1 MLVRDRMTSPA
12 VTVHPETTFQDALN
26 LMREHKFRRIPVVDD
41 RGKLV
46 GIVSERD
53 LLHAAPSPATSL
65 SVWEVNYLLWKL
77 KIADVMTESVVSVPG
92 DTPIEDAAQIM
103 ISRKIGG
110 LPVVDESG
118 AVLGVITETDIFK
131 AFTELLG
138 GGEHGLRVE
147 VRVPN
152 QKGVLAKLTQ
162 MITGMGGNIL
172 SLGTFDDRNDKND
185 QSRILLLKVA
195 EVSREALASGL
206 AALGDEVVDARI
218 V

>member
-12 VTVHPETTFQDALN
+12 ITVHRDTPFQDALN
-26 LMREHKFRRIPVVDD
+26 LMREHKFRRLPVVDE
-41 RGKLV
+41 RGRLV

-53 LLHAAPSPATSL
+53 MLHAAPSPATSL

-77 KIADVMTESVVSVPG
+77 KIADVMTENVLTVAP

-103 ISRKIGG
+103 VSRKIGG
-110 LPVVDESG
+110 LPVVDANG
-118 AVLGVITETDIFK
+118 AVVGMITETDIFK

-147 VRVPN
+147 VSVPEE
-152 QKGVLAKLTQ
+152 KGVLAQLTQ
-162 MITGMGGNIL
+162 AIFGMGGNII
-172 SLGTFDDRNDKND
+172 SLGTFDGADGGKRVLLVKVSDVDK
-185 QSRILLLKVA
+185 
-195 EVSREALASGL
+195 ETLAAGL
-206 AALGDEVVDARI
+206 AALGDEVIDARI